1 MSQQVLNPGIDPTS
15 YVAITG
21 AELAEMVSGATFAS
35 NVGGVIVTLDVSGV
49 PVVPQAQ
56 TDATLQTYIWIRIGT
71 PSSSGNFATPYV
83 WNPNLPNAV
92 GALLN
97 WNTVASS
104 SIASGSIQGYMIAS
118 NTIPATAL
126 IGGITLSQVTFA
138 NLISSAINTST
149 QFTGSISGTLAS
161 GLSIAVGAINS
172 ITQFG
177 IGCISNNTPFSGQ
190 VVEPYNICTD
200 TSTANNQVLMA
211 VSGSGGVPTWVSKAI
226 LGMADPGAGTD
237 AGYIPVYQSNGT
249 YSLES
254 PASAVGSTTFSSV
267 GTVAVTGITIT
278 AATFSSKTYTITVS
292 SALPSSTPGVTFP
305 VSFSGG
311 TAGCTALNGSWTAT
325 VVNSTSFTVVVT
337 GTPSGATTSGYW
349 PTKSCYFSV
358 NTDTLNIASVT
369 SPGVTIP
376 GEVQV
381 NFSANYS
388 NTNFLVF
395 ASIVDSV
402 TTDCITTKIM
412 NKAVGSITLGFFSV
426 SANTMIALPAGMI
439 HVTCI

>member
-1 MSQQVLNPGIDPTS
+1 M
-15 YVAITG
+15 
-21 AELAEMVSGATFAS
+21 
-35 NVGGVIVTLDVSGV
+35 
-49 PVVPQAQ
+49 
-56 TDATLQTYIWIRIGT
+56 
-71 PSSSGNFATPYV
+71 
-83 WNPNLPNAV
+83 
-92 GALLN
+92 
-97 WNTVASS
+97 
-104 SIASGSIQGYMIAS
+104 
-118 NTIPATAL
+118 
-126 IGGITLSQVTFA
+126 
-138 NLISSAINTST
+138 
-149 QFTGSISGTLAS
+149 
-161 GLSIAVGAINS
+161 
-172 ITQFG
+172 
-177 IGCISNNTPFSGQ
+177 
-190 VVEPYNICTD
+190 
-200 TSTANNQVLMA
+200 
-211 VSGSGGVPTWVSKAI
+211 
-226 LGMADPGAGTD
+226 
-237 AGYIPVYQSNGT
+237 
-249 YSLES
+249 
-254 PASAVGSTTFSSV
+254 
-267 GTVAVTGITIT
+267 TGITIT